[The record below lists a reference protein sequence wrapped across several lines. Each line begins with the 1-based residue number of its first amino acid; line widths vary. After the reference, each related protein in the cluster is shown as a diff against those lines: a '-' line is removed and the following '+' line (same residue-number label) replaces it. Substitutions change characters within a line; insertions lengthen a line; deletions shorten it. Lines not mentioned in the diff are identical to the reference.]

1 MFEIS
6 SVLGIDSN
14 HPPASHHRL
23 GCPFLLP
30 EYHILFVEVAK
41 CEFFARFHDSHS
53 HSMLSLKQKTF
64 P

>member
-1 MFEIS
+1 
-6 SVLGIDSN
+6 
-14 HPPASHHRL
+14 
-23 GCPFLLP
+23 
-30 EYHILFVEVAK
+30 VAK